1 MKAIILCA
9 GKGTRLYPVTL
20 TMPKPLVPVANKPLL
35 RYAIE
40 TLVGMGATEIGL
52 VVNSLDSPI
61 REQFGDGQETVGV
74 PLQYIAQTDPR
85 GLAHAVKL
93 AQPFIGDEPFI
104 MYLGDNIF
112 QDPMRALYDRFQESG
127 ASVALA
133 LTEVPNPQAFG
144 IAELE
149 NGTIKRL
156 VEKPKDPPS
165 NLAIAGVYLFQPEI
179 FEAID
184 HIKPSWRNELEIT
197 DAIQYLLERGRKV
210 IPYIV
215 EGWWVDAG
223 NANSIVLANQLVL
236 EEVAFSPPPDSDS
249 DPRLQGD
256 SHVSHRVLLGEN
268 VQIVDSVVRGPAII
282 GDNVTIRNAYIGPYT
297 SIGHDVQIESSEIEH
312 SIVMNHCTIRN
323 VRGRIDSSVLA
334 NNVQVVRTNA
344 KPKTHR
350 FVLAAN
356 SVVQLP

>member
-40 TLVGMGATEIGL
+40 TLRGMGATEIGL

-61 REQFGDGQETVGV
+61 RARFGDGLETVGV
-74 PLQYIAQTDPR
+74 PLHYIAQTDPR

-93 AQPFIGDEPFI
+93 AQPFVGDEPFI

-112 QDPMRALYDRFQESG
+112 QDPMRALYERFQESE

-149 NGTIKRL
+149 GGTIKRL
-156 VEKPKDPPS
+156 VEKPKNPPS
-165 NLAIAGVYLFQPEI
+165 NLAIAGVYLFRPEI
-179 FEAID
+179 FDAID

-223 NANSIVLANQLVL
+223 NADSIVLANQLVL
-236 EEVAFSPPPDSDS
+236 EALPFSPAPNGES
-249 DPRLQGD
+249 DPRVQGD
-256 SHVSHRVLLGEN
+256 SRVSHRVVMGEN
-268 VQIVDSVVRGPAII
+268 VQIVDSVVRGPSVI

-297 SIGHDVQIESSEIEH
+297 AIGHDVHIEASEIEH
-312 SIVMNHCTIRN
+312 SIVMDRCTIRN

-334 NNVQVVRTNA
+334 DSVQVVRAGRT
-344 KPKTHR
+344 PQTHR